1 MIRFLS
7 ALLCFTFTHVQVPAI
22 AFLSSSFIR
31 KTLIDC
37 FRFVQSIELKKKKK
51 TSILRVLQAIPS
63 PLPVVYSIK
72 IVQAE
77 QN

>member
-1 MIRFLS
+1 V
-7 ALLCFTFTHVQVPAI
+7 ALNTYLVEGYPTKEI
-22 AFLSSSFIR
+22 
-31 KTLIDC
+31 KTDY
-37 FRFVQSIELKKKKK
+37 RQQDSYK

>member
-1 MIRFLS
+1 MTRKKRHIRY
-7 ALLCFTFTHVQVPAI
+7 PAKSMSTATCI
-22 AFLSSSFIR
+22 IVYNLYNYF
-31 KTLIDC
+31 
-37 FRFVQSIELKKKKK
+37 ELGVCNYCAKE

-63 PLPVVYSIK
+63 PLPVVYSIE

>member
-1 MIRFLS
+1 MVTFCIRFIVIWDRLRFLIIRFADYKRKLS
-7 ALLCFTFTHVQVPAI
+7 QV
-22 AFLSSSFIR
+22 
-31 KTLIDC
+31 T
-37 FRFVQSIELKKKKK
+37 

-72 IVQAE
+72 IHVVQEE

>member
-1 MIRFLS
+1 MVISVGIMIS
-7 ALLCFTFTHVQVPAI
+7 NALNH
-22 AFLSSSFIR
+22 
-31 KTLIDC
+31 DC
-37 FRFVQSIELKKKKK
+37 FLIEKFKVKQFNLYCMSNTPLPVYRK